1 MCEGVRS
8 VDGRGRRWFGRGLPV
23 IAGGRIRSPDAVHPL
38 TKVLVVLAAL
48 LSIALS
54 ALTIAFTANA
64 DRVRREFESERQ
76 LRLSAQDSV
85 DRERNAHQTE
95 KARLETELTSLQGTN
110 SGLVGTVAD
119 LQRDNARLLADLKSM
134 EASGLSTQAKIDQ
147 LTAMNQTLTN
157 LIAKYRE
164 EVTNLRENELRFA
177 RREIELGD
185 RLADVTGQL
194 EVAVENNRA
203 LQEQLVELKDQ
214 LATARSGG
222 GGSMSGETVVKAT
235 TPVRARITGVRKD
248 ASGDVLV
255 QIDAGTNSQL
265 RANMELSIVR
275 GDKFLAK
282 VVVQAVDFA
291 ESVGRVDF
299 LGRQGLEIRPGDT
312 VISLVQ

>member
-1 MCEGVRS
+1 M
-8 VDGRGRRWFGRGLPV
+8 
-23 IAGGRIRSPDAVHPL
+23 HPL

-64 DRVRREFESERQ
+64 DRVRREFEGERQ
-76 LRLSAQDSV
+76 LRIAAQDSV

-110 SGLVGTVAD
+110 TGLVGTVAD
-119 LQRDNARLLADLKSM
+119 LQRDNARILADLKSL
-134 EASGLSTQAKIDQ
+134 EATGLSTQAKIDQ
-147 LTAMNQTLTN
+147 LTAMNQTLTS

-164 EVTNLRENELRFA
+164 EVTTLRENELRFA

-203 LQEQLVELKDQ
+203 LQEQLVELRDQ
-214 LATARSGG
+214 LATARTGGAGSSG
-222 GGSMSGETVVKAT
+222 GETVVKAT

-248 ASGDVLV
+248 SSGDVLV
-255 QIDAGTNSQL
+255 QIDAGSNSQL

-275 GDKFLAK
+275 GEKFLAK

-291 ESVGRVDF
+291 EAVGRVDF